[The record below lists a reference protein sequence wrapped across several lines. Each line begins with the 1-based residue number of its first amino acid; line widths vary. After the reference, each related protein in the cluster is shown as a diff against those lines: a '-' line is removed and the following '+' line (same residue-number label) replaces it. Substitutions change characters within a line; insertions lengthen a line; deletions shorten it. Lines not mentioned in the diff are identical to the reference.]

1 MKKVDALL
9 SDYAFFHQTP
19 GNKICH
25 FIGIPLIILSLLALL
40 RSIVILGWFTA
51 AEILILLSF
60 IYYLM
65 LDFRLAIGMLLAVCA
80 LDAVAWKITDIRIG
94 LAVLIIGWIFQGIG
108 HAVYEKRSPA
118 FTRNLVHLMVGPL
131 FLLNEV
137 LRVRPV
143 SIPGNSAGESP
154 ALHR

>member
-1 MKKVDALL
+1 MKKVDSLL
-9 SDYAFFHQTP
+9 SDYAFYHQTT

-40 RSIVILGWFTA
+40 RSIVVHGWFTA

-65 LDFRLAIGMLLAVCA
+65 LDFRLAIGMLLAVSA
-80 LDAVAWKITDIRIG
+80 LDAAAWKITDIRIG

-108 HAVYEKRSPA
+108 HAIYEKRSPA

-143 SIPGNSAGESP
+143 TPQTGSAGESP
-154 ALHR
+154 A